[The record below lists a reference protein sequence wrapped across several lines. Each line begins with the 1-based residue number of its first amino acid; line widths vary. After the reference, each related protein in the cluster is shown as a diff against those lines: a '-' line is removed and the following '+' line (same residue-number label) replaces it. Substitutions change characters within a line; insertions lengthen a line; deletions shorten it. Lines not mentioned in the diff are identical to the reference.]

1 MFVQYLFLGG
11 CMDILEASAKLE
23 RIKLLA
29 KIAQVG
35 EVSEK
40 EQTIA
45 LTWIGEIA
53 EEIRR
58 DVGQRAIKVQCGH
71 NI

>member
-1 MFVQYLFLGG
+1 
-11 CMDILEASAKLE
+11 MDILEASAKLE

-45 LTWIGEIA
+45 LTWIGKIA